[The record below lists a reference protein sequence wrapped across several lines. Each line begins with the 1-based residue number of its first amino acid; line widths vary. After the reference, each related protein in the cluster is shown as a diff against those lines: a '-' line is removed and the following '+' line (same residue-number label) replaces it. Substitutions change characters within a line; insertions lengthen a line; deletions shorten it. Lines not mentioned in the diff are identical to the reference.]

1 MGIKHEINMKL
12 NMELNMSEKSTRN
25 SLFMSL
31 EKVSVQSKA
40 WAPSRLKGRKETKTW
55 EG

>member
-1 MGIKHEINMKL
+1 
-12 NMELNMSEKSTRN
+12 MELNIKRIKQTKSEKESTRN
-25 SLFMSL
+25 SLFVSL

-40 WAPSRLKGRKETKTW
+40 WVPSRLKGRKETKTW